1 MTVRAGVFVR
11 CGDRARRAIAVAAVG
26 SVGLAAG
33 CSSAPSIGGGSPAA
47 AAVGSDGSV
56 LVVASTT
63 PSAPSSL
70 RTLQELLVE
79 EDQFVPLGVALQ
91 RSGLLKVIDGLAD
104 FVLVAPTS
112 EAFASSG
119 ADIGIEYSALMN
131 DPRTLEAIM
140 RYHIVAD
147 PSTNQSWRTLNGSA
161 LDVDETDIE
170 SIQRLNGVAIVDRIG
185 VRNGTIL
192 VVTRLLIPA
201 S

>member
-1 MTVRAGVFVR
+1 MTVRAGVFAI
-11 CGDRARRAIAVAAVG
+11 CGDRARRAIAVAALG
-26 SVGLAAG
+26 SVGLATG
-33 CSSAPSIGGGSPAA
+33 CSSGPSIGGGSPAA
-47 AAVGSDGSV
+47 AAVRSDESV
-56 LVVASTT
+56 RVVASTT
-63 PSAPSSL
+63 PSTPSSL
-70 RTLQELLVE
+70 LTLQELLVQ
-79 EDQFVPLGVALQ
+79 DQFVPLGVALQ
-91 RSGLLKVIDGLAD
+91 RSGLLNVIDGLAE
-104 FVLVAPTS
+104 FVLVAPTG

-119 ADIGIEYSALMN
+119 VDVGIEYSALMN

-170 SIQRLNGVAIVDRIG
+170 SIQRVNGVAVVDRIG

-192 VVTRLLIPA
+192 VVTRLLSPA

>member
-1 MTVRAGVFVR
+1 M
-11 CGDRARRAIAVAAVG
+11 
-26 SVGLAAG
+26 
-33 CSSAPSIGGGSPAA
+33 
-47 AAVGSDGSV
+47 
-56 LVVASTT
+56 
-63 PSAPSSL
+63 
-70 RTLQELLVE
+70 Q
-79 EDQFVPLGVALQ
+79 DQFVPLGVALQ
-91 RSGLLKVIDGLAD
+91 RSGLLNVVDGLAD
-104 FVLVAPTS
+104 FVLVAPTG

-147 PSTNQSWRTLNGSA
+147 PTTNQSWRTLNGSA

-170 SIQRLNGVAIVDRIG
+170 SIQRVNGVAVVDRIG

>member
-1 MTVRAGVFVR
+1 MTVRAGVFVI
-11 CGDRARRAIAVAAVG
+11 CGDRARRAIAVAALG
-26 SVGLAAG
+26 SVGLATG
-33 CSSAPSIGGGSPAA
+33 CSSGPSIGGGSPAA
-47 AAVGSDGSV
+47 AAVGSDESV

-63 PSAPSSL
+63 PSTPSSL
-70 RTLQELLVE
+70 LTLQELLVQ
-79 EDQFVPLGVALQ
+79 DQFVPLGVALQ
-91 RSGLLKVIDGLAD
+91 RSGLLNVIDGLAD
-104 FVLVAPTS
+104 FVLVAPTG

-119 ADIGIEYSALMN
+119 VDIGIEYSALMN

-170 SIQRLNGVAIVDRIG
+170 SIQRVNGVAVVDRIG

>member
-1 MTVRAGVFVR
+1 MFVI
-11 CGDRARRAIAVAAVG
+11 CGDRARRAIAVVALG
-26 SVGLAAG
+26 SIGLATG
-33 CSSAPSIGGGSPAA
+33 CSSGPSIGGGSPAA

-56 LVVASTT
+56 LVVASAT

-70 RTLQELLVE
+70 RTLQEVLVEE

-104 FVLVAPTS
+104 FVLVAPTG
-112 EAFASSG
+112 EALASNG
-119 ADIGIEYSALMN
+119 VDIGIEYSALMN

-170 SIQRLNGVAIVDRIG
+170 SIQRVNGVDIVDRIG

-192 VVTRLLIPA
+192 VVTRLLVPA